1 MIAVDAHSKWP
12 EVIGLM
18 KTTTAG
24 STINALSY
32 VIGRYGLPEQVLS
45 DNGPP
50 FQSVEYEDVLR
61 QNEYRKCWCLHTSN
75 GQAERF
81 VQTFKNYVSHVYSSG
96 SRVSY

>member
-1 MIAVDAHSKWP
+1 
-12 EVIGLM
+12 M

-32 VIGRYGLPEQVLS
+32 VFGRYGLPEKVVS

-61 QNEYRKCWCLHTSN
+61 QN
-75 GQAERF
+75 
-81 VQTFKNYVSHVYSSG
+81 
-96 SRVSY
+96 